1 MFLLDGRSDT
11 IVTNIINTLNPRLP
25 VLLTGQDFYFGKGTN
40 VLSSTRL
47 PSVTMYTSPYKG
59 SVVFTIE
66 RIDLNEVFGD
76 TIPTVVGVAKP
87 TLHDLLPDLNK
98 LLGVNF
104 HAYDIVNYTLTW
116 LGDGEEIN
124 LRVRA
129 KDNSPGYRG
138 DFIIKYIQ
146 RRVKLHEAIKV
157 LDLGVLEHPKDITGT
172 LPSMSHLTWGLDF
185 SAYSKWLTVTDG
197 LWDYPTDVIAI
208 MAELGVSNWNNNN
221 PVVTYDTSN
230 LETAN
235 KAYRTVLLQKCN
247 IAGYEGYAYFHMR

>member
-1 MFLLDGRSDT
+1 MFLLDGRSDV
-11 IVTNIINTLNPRLP
+11 IVANIVNTLNPRLP
-25 VLLTGQDFYFGKGTN
+25 IPLTEQDFYFGKGKDI
-40 VLSSTRL
+40 LLSTRL

-59 SVVFTIE
+59 SVVFTVE
-66 RIDLNEVFGD
+66 RIDLSTAFGT

-104 HAYDIVNYTLTW
+104 HMSDIVNYTLTW

-124 LRVRA
+124 LRIKA

-146 RRVKLHEAIKV
+146 RRVKLYEAITI
-157 LDLGVLEHPKDITGT
+157 LDLEQLKQPDELTGDA
-172 LPSMSHLTWGLDF
+172 LSMSHLTWGLDF

-197 LWDYPTDVIAI
+197 VWDKPSEVVAI
-208 MAELGVSNWNNNN
+208 MAELGVVGWNNVNS
-221 PVVTYDTSN
+221 VIVQDTAN
-230 LETAN
+230 VPTAN
-235 KAYRTVLLQKCN
+235 KTYRTVILQKCN
-247 IAGYEGYAYFHMR
+247 TAGYEGYAYFHMR